1 MKKVFFMLVVSIMC
15 ISLSAQDANNELLKK
30 LVEKQVITQQE
41 ADDILKDG
49 ASKPDKSKTEF
60 IREAFAS
67 PYMRFG
73 GYGLFMY
80 NYSDVKEVK
89 HSVEPRV
96 VFLSMRGQLP
106 GKVNYFILAELVN
119 PRVYEFYAE
128 WMPEKEFGI
137 RGGEMKTPNSL
148 ENQLSLTE
156 LETVF
161 NTRSV
166 STLIGMGGDVLSLY
180 NSSRNIA
187 NHTGRDIGIRANGKI
202 GENDL
207 LEYIV
212 GVYQGA
218 GINMGDNNNT
228 KDFAASLMLQP
239 VKGFRIGGSAY
250 FGQARYAMGAN
261 TENDH
266 VRNRILVSSDYRD
279 ERAYCRAEWIKA
291 NDGGI
296 DKEGL
301 YGMASYLLIPQKL
314 SALAK
319 VDYYNRNKAN
329 NEEVIDYTM
338 GVNYYFYKQCRLQL
352 NYTYFDF
359 SNTWVAKNSNAVAG
373 QLQIVF

>member
-60 IREAFAS
+60 IREAFSS

-239 VKGFRIGGSAY
+239 VKGFRIGGSTY

-301 YGMASYLLIPQKL
+301 YGMASYFLIPQKL

-352 NYTYFDF
+352 NYTYSDF
-359 SNTWVAKNSNAVAG
+359 SNAWVAKNSNAVAG